1 MMKAKKIIR
10 KTINIVTDILLIVAL
25 TVLVLS
31 AYLAHQYKA
40 NPESAY
46 LFGYKPILVLTGS
59 MEPTMMTNSVCIAK
73 KATYDEME
81 VGDIMMYQI
90 EDKLITHRIVSKTE
104 EGITTKG
111 DNNNS
116 EDSYLLTK
124 DHVRAKVIYIAN
136 WTATIVNDLQTTQ
149 GKIKWIVFPISVLI
163 ILGILIHVIKRIL
176 REPEEPVKKE
186 TAEKDPENSAGADE
200 QSETSDIP
208 ENKGSD
214 NTAEKEP
221 ALDVADDLKDA
232 EV

>member
-1 MMKAKKIIR
+1 MKARKIIR
-10 KTINIVTDILLIVAL
+10 KTVNVITDILLIAAL

-40 NPESAY
+40 NPENAY

-73 KATYDEME
+73 KTTYDEVQ

-90 EDKLITHRIVSKTE
+90 EDKLITHRIVSKTD

-124 DHVRAKVIYIAN
+124 DHVRAKVVYVAN
-136 WTATIVNDLQTTQ
+136 WTASIVNDLQTTQ
-149 GKIKWIVFPISVLI
+149 GKIKWIVFPISVLV
-163 ILGILIHVIKRIL
+163 ILGVLIHVIKKIL
-176 REPEEPVKKE
+176 REPEEPERNKDKNPEDEKIQEPEQTSREEKE
-186 TAEKDPENSAGADE
+186 TVETPEPKV
-200 QSETSDIP
+200 T
-208 ENKGSD
+208 
-214 NTAEKEP
+214 
-221 ALDVADDLKDA
+221 DDLEKADQTEGEDNA
-232 EV
+232 G